1 MQKKDTLAL
10 NKSNEISES
19 NDLNDT
25 SKFNRDLLQI
35 KTPMDV
41 DSPKN
46 SPKNM
51 LMSKTLK

>member
-25 SKFNRDLLQI
+25 SKFNRDLL
-35 KTPMDV
+35 
-41 DSPKN
+41 
-46 SPKNM
+46 
-51 LMSKTLK
+51 